1 MGTTTSKEEAYES
14 ASTSDPESGAER
26 PSAEDEIARV
36 LRESAPPFS
45 PQCFPDKPNAL
56 STRPN

>member
-14 ASTSDPESGAER
+14 ASTSDPESGTER
-26 PSAEDEIARV
+26 LSAEDEIARV

-45 PQCFPDKPNAL
+45 PQCFTDKPNAL